1 MSEYGVRVTDILGN
15 SCKMTSD
22 IGTIISSGRVTMPN
36 GLVDTNKYYTTINLP
51 DTIPVS
57 SLAVFATPV
66 KWTMRTVRQTGESS
80 FGYGWQASFL
90 STSYTYYTKDLS
102 TGVLTTHT
110 AGNRTNSNPSTWHQS
125 ITAYP
130 LVYWELMGATEVNSI
145 NIFAATCYCTN
156 IPTETTYTPPNTYP
170 VNQFRYSIYTDGVEI
185 IDYTIIAK
193 KYNY

>member
-1 MSEYGVRVTDILGN
+1 MSYGIRVTDILGN

-22 IGTIISSGRVTMPN
+22 IGTIISSGRVTMPS

-66 KWTMRTVRQTGESS
+66 KWTSRTIRQTGEEY
-80 FGYGWQASFL
+80 FGYAIQVSFL
-90 STSYTYYTKDLS
+90 DDDYTYYTKDIS
-102 TGVLTTHT
+102 TGILTPHT
-110 AGNRTNSNPSTWHQS
+110 AGNRTLSNQSTWHQS
-125 ITAYP
+125 ITAFP
-130 LVYWELMGATEVNSI
+130 LVYWEQLGATSVSSI
-145 NIFAATCYCTN
+145 KIFAATCYCTN
-156 IPTETTYTPPNTYP
+156 ISTNTGYNPTDTFPTNSF
-170 VNQFRYSIYTDGVEI
+170 VYSLYTDGVET